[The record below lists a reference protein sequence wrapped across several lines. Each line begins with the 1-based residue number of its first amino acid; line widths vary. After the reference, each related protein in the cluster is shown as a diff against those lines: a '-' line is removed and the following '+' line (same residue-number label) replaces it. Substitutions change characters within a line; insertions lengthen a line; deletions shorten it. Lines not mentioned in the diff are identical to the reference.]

1 MSATVSLDALEE
13 RVIDHHRRIGQL
25 ECEDAVLHNRIT
37 EEAANRLVSERDEA
51 RRFQALIAGIAVTL
65 LITIVNLLVSLGK

>member
-13 RVIDHHRRIGQL
+13 RVSDHHRRINSL
-25 ECEDAVLHNRIT
+25 ECEDAVLHKRIT